1 MLGIICFLLEA
12 FVIVVVI
19 RMVLSFF
26 PLRAGGLWA
35 KVNSQLFSVTAPLMS
50 PLRRNIPMLRLGAGS
65 LDVTP
70 LIVIIV
76 LQIVIGIV
84 C

>member
-1 MLGIICFLLEA
+1 MRIVCFVLEA
-12 FVIVVVI
+12 FTIIVVV
-19 RMVLSFF
+19 RMVVSFF
-26 PLRAGGLWA
+26 PLRPGGVWT
-35 KVNSQLFSVTAPLMS
+35 KVNSQLFTVTEPVMS

-70 LIVIIV
+70 LIVIVV
-76 LQIVIGIV
+76 LQILIATI

>member
-1 MLGIICFLLEA
+1 MRVICFLLEA
-12 FVIVVVI
+12 FVIVVVV

-35 KVNSQLFSVTAPLMS
+35 KVNSQLFSVTEPLMS
-50 PLRRNIPMLRLGAGS
+50 PLRRNIPMLRLGVGS